1 MLTRFWVIFDLERRI
16 RPYAERFLVLVLY
29 ENEALS
35 MAQTS
40 VYPFYQKSHLCQE
53 HEDKN

>member
-1 MLTRFWVIFDLERRI
+1 MLARFWVIFHLERRF

-29 ENEALS
+29 ENEVLS